1 MPSGPPPASAAGVCA
16 ARSAASNHAASTV
29 RRAVATVAE
38 QDGPMRTFR
47 YHGRGRCRQTL
58 RCKVRLYDAEQAL
71 CKAPRRAAADGGATG
86 ARESATLQVKKVSC
100 GAVIGLG
107 RRTRI
112 EQHLLEYREI
122 AEKALA
128 PAAGDPNE
136 RLRPGVLR
144 GFRDIDQLR
153 RLEDFQV
160 AAQVAVRQ
168 PAKLPECG
176 E

>member
-1 MPSGPPPASAAGVCA
+1 

-112 EQHLLEYREI
+112 EQ
-122 AEKALA
+122 
-128 PAAGDPNE
+128 
-136 RLRPGVLR
+136 
-144 GFRDIDQLR
+144 LR